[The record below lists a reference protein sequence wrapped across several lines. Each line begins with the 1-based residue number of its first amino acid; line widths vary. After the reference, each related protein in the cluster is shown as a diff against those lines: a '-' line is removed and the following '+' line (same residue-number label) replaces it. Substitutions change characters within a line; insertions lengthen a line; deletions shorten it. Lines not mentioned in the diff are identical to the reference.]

1 MNTIMLNTLSD
12 GKVVIRKEG
21 NGGGAPSGGGNT
33 MRYYAASDSTPEGA
47 LGQIGLYSAYT
58 KVVTLYDRN
67 LVYAI
72 SPLSTNLVNVSLE
85 EAMSAVI
92 AIAIDLN
99 RQIYVGDSWY
109 NILDLLGLEDV
120 SHMSSLFKEITEEEF
135 YDANNLHK

>member
-1 MNTIMLNTLSD
+1 MNTILLNTLSD

-21 NGGGAPSGGGNT
+21 NGGGTPSGGGNT

-47 LGQIGLYSAYT
+47 LGRIGLFSAYT
-58 KVVTLYDRN
+58 KVVALYDRN

-72 SPLSTNLVNVSLE
+72 SPLPTLLLDVSLE
-85 EAMSAVI
+85 EAMSSVI
-92 AIAIDLN
+92 AVAIDLN

-109 NILDLLGLEDV
+109 NPLDLLELEDV
-120 SHMSSLFKEITEEEF
+120 SQMSSLFKEITEEEF